1 MQQGTRYL
9 QHVCQHSKTNK
20 DVSLSNHVPLLKKS
34 LETFVFRV
42 KVCLAINNEV
52 GSFWMGTLKN
62 RWASN

>member
-1 MQQGTRYL
+1 
-9 QHVCQHSKTNK
+9 
-20 DVSLSNHVPLLKKS
+20 VPLLKKS